1 MCAPRIGDIFIK
13 ISKINETP
21 PHLESVVPVVIRTV
35 QSMEQSSSSWTF
47 QRLKVKQTQTSDA
60 QLGGT
65 YSACVNPGATSESVL
80 QLSHRLHRGNEG

>member
-1 MCAPRIGDIFIK
+1 MCALRIGDIFLK

-21 PHLESVVPVVIRTV
+21 PQLESVVPVVIRTV

-60 QLGGT
+60 VRRHIQCLCEAWSHFRKC
-65 YSACVNPGATSESVL
+65 SAA
-80 QLSHRLHRGNEG
+80 